1 MNEEKNPAYGH
12 APGKH
17 ARMAAELAVSG
28 ERARFEK
35 HVVWAAQDGDLF
47 HPDFWGHWVQASLA
61 RPERFAFA
69 VERLAAGEAERLSRA
84 RCHHGWAAPVTLSAA
99 PGALE
104 AFAAAGVDW
113 SSSSS
118 LIGNAK
124 ARPEAVMAF
133 QSRLDGLARMM
144 DAGWEVENP
153 LPADVSAALSAQSAP
168 RTLLHALAASSLESR
183 LPGFKES
190 AKRLPEIAAWLGA
203 GASLSTRDAKG
214 RDALKIAIDEGNP
227 SLALAL
233 LEIGSNPLD
242 KDSKG
247 RDAMAVLN
255 RRCAAYERECNWG
268 KKSGLE
274 LVRAALL
281 AHAERRELDSSAGW
295 SAEIEAAPA
304 KRRSL

>member
-1 MNEEKNPAYGH
+1 MDEQKIHAYGE

-17 ARMAAELAVSG
+17 ARMAVELAKAG
-28 ERARFEK
+28 ESARFEK
-35 HVVWAAQDGDLF
+35 HVAWAAQDGDLF
-47 HPDFWGHWVQASLA
+47 HPDYWGAWVRICESK
-61 RPERFAFA
+61 PERFA
-69 VERLAAGEAERLSRA
+69 LAASKLTAGEAKKLTHA
-84 RCHHGWAAPVTLSAA
+84 RCHHGWAAIVTLSAA
-99 PGALE
+99 PGVLE
-104 AFAAAGVDW
+104 ALGAVGVDW
-113 SSSSS
+113 SKASS
-118 LIGNAK
+118 LIGNASV
-124 ARPEAVMAF
+124 RPEVVMAF
-133 QSRLDGLARMM
+133 QVRLDGLARMM
-144 DAGWEVENP
+144 DAGWKVENP
-153 LPADVSAALSAQSAP
+153 LPAEVSAAVSKQTPP
-168 RTLLHALAASSLESR
+168 RTLLHVLAASALESY
-183 LPGFKES
+183 LSGFKDS
-190 AKRLPEIAAWLGA
+190 AKRLPEIAAWLGS
-203 GASLSTRDAKG
+203 GASLSARDSKG

-255 RRCAAYERECNWG
+255 RRCAAYERECDWG

-295 SAEIEAAPA
+295 SAQIEAAPA